1 LIAVA
6 SVGAAL
12 AAAEVMMKK
21 RLGGKV
27 ILFGTP
33 AEGRYTL
40 KVIGEQ
46 V

>member
-1 LIAVA
+1 
-6 SVGAAL
+6 
-12 AAAEVMMKK
+12 
-21 RLGGKV
+21 LGGKV